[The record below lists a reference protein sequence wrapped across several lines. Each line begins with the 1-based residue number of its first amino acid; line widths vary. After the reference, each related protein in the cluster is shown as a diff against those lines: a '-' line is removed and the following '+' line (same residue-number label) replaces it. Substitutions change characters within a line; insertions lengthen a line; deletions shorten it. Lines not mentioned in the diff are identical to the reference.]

1 MTWWEELWSELGIS
15 GPHALAV
22 VLSAVGIYLVFLVS
36 VRLLGQRVLSAMSTF
51 DVVVT
56 VMLGAVAGRVIL
68 GHPPTF
74 ASGVVGLSTLF
85 LLEVVFGSLGARDR
99 WRRVL
104 NAPARVLMTGG
115 RVHEKALRRAHITRS
130 ELNGALRRAGV
141 RSVSEVACV
150 VHESGGGLSVLRR
163 GVPID
168 PELLRDVAGAEDIPL
183 EFLAAPEADGP
194 GPHGAAPGG
203 GLASGEGP
211 SPDENPPRDEGKLAH

>member
-1 MTWWEELWSELGIS
+1 
-15 GPHALAV
+15 
-22 VLSAVGIYLVFLVS
+22 
-36 VRLLGQRVLSAMSTF
+36 MSTF

-85 LLEVVFGSLGARDR
+85 LLEVLFGSLGARDR

-104 NAPARVLMTGG
+104 NAPARVLMASD
-115 RVHEKALRRAHITRS
+115 RLDQKAPRRAHITGS

-141 RSVSEVACV
+141 RPVSEVACA
-150 VHESGGGLSVLRR
+150 VHEPGGGLSVLRR

-168 PELLRDVAGAEDIPL
+168 PELLWDVADR
-183 EFLAAPEADGP
+183 
-194 GPHGAAPGG
+194 
-203 GLASGEGP
+203 P
-211 SPDENPPRDEGKLAH
+211 SRDERKLAH